1 MDASCERA
9 ISEMLLRRN
18 QDGPWKRQFELET
31 KRTSICEKNIKNKRG
46 FEVRMAPNV
55 YRFRSSTDLME
66 RDFKGK
72 FSSLERFRNGE
83 LKTGQKKEKTCNK
96 VHFENEDEN
105 EDENN
110 IPDLKTWISRLK
122 QGEEWLKFLPKTG
135 GKFDKSEKPSIF
147 TQIGLSVPPK
157 MSSSLSPASYKIKDI
172 NTLSHQNNMKK
183 GKISH
188 LPRYSKLISK
198 TMKEDREKSLSRP
211 MTGIDAFDMVRPRT
225 SGFVKFGQVLER
237 SEFGSENEK
246 KGSCLAPNQY
256 AGDILENRTS
266 GLIDFERQNLPRFKV
281 KRGLTNDIGFY
292 ELQKRPVYY
301 RAMSRIK

>member
-9 ISEMLLRRN
+9 ISEMLLRRT

-31 KRTSICEKNIKNKRG
+31 KRSSICEKNIKAKRG
-46 FEVRMAPNV
+46 FERRMAPNI

-72 FSSLERFRNGE
+72 FSSVERFRRA
-83 LKTGQKKEKTCNK
+83 KTNASQKKQNCNR
-96 VHFENEDEN
+96 VHFENEEEDKN
-105 EDENN
+105 ETH
-110 IPDLKTWISRLK
+110 IPDLVTWMSRLK
-122 QGEEWLKFLPKTG
+122 QGDEWLKFSPKIG

-157 MSSSLSPASYKIKDI
+157 VSTSLSPATYKIKDI

-183 GKISH
+183 GKLSD
-188 LPRYSKLISK
+188 LPRFSKLISK
-198 TMKEDREKSLSRP
+198 TMKEDREKLLSRP
-211 MTGIDAFDMVRPRT
+211 MTGADAFESVRPRT
-225 SGFVKFGQVLER
+225 SGFVKFGKVLER

-256 AGDILENRTS
+256 DGDILENRTS
-266 GLIDFERQNLPRFKV
+266 GLIDFEKQNLARFKV
-281 KRGLTNDIGFY
+281 IRGLTNDIGFY
-292 ELQKRPVYY
+292 ELQKRPVYF
-301 RAMSRIK
+301 RAISRIK